1 MNDLDALLQ
10 SLDGGHDV
18 SGARVLHQL
27 DVIGVQMVA

>member
-10 SLDGGHDV
+10 SLDDGRDV
-18 SGARVLHQL
+18 NDARALHQL